1 MKTTRVFASQAV
13 PGMVVAEDVYTFNNQ
28 MIIAAGT
35 TLDDKMITRMKF
47 YSVATI
53 IVNKE
58 ETVDPTA
65 APTVDP
71 IVSETTKASSEF
83 QYYKTELPVS
93 INTLKTE
100 IHHLVTSPASNVDQS
115 ALLKSVSRLLKKS
128 RNGIHVFDMLHCLRD
143 LNDQTFAHSIN
154 VALICYVIGS
164 WLGFSRKELETLTLG
179 GVLHD
184 IGKVTL
190 PPELILKPTK
200 LTDDEYETI
209 KTHSVRG
216 YNILR
221 EKEVDNHVKFAA
233 MMHHERCDGSGYPM
247 GLKADQIDSH
257 AKIVAIAD
265 VYEAM
270 TSARVYRNAVC
281 PFEVLHVLED
291 EGMTKYDTQYLMCF
305 LEHLTLSYINSNVRL
320 SNGLEGKIVMLNQ
333 HSLSRPVVKCG
344 RKYIDL
350 STERNIFIVEML

>member
-1 MKTTRVFASQAV
+1 MNTKKIFASQAV
-13 PGMVVAEDVYTFNNQ
+13 PGMVVAEDVFTFNNQ

-35 TLDDKMITRMKF
+35 VLDDKMITRMKF
-47 YSVATI
+47 YSVPTI
-53 IVNKE
+53 VISKE
-58 ETVDPTA
+58 ES
-65 APTVDP
+65 APVA
-71 IVSETTKASSEF
+71 VVAETTVAETIKASDEF
-83 QYYKTELPVS
+83 QYYKAELPIA
-93 INTLKTE
+93 INSLKTE
-100 IHHLVTSPASNVDQS
+100 IHHLVTSPTSNVDQTS
-115 ALLKSVSRLLKKS
+115 LLKNVSRLLKKS

-154 VALICYVIGS
+154 VSLICYVLGS
-164 WLGFSRKELETLTLG
+164 WLGFSRKELETLTLS

-190 PPELILKPTK
+190 PPELILKPTR
-200 LTDDEYETI
+200 LTDDEFETI
-209 KTHSVRG
+209 KTHAVRG

-221 EKEVDNHVKFAA
+221 EKDVDNHVKFVA

-247 GLKADQIDSH
+247 GLRADQIDSH

-281 PFEVLHVLED
+281 PFEVIHILED
-291 EGMTKYDTQYLMCF
+291 EGITKYDTQYLMCF

-320 SNGLEGKIVMLNQ
+320 SNGAEGKIVMLNK

-350 STERNIFIVEML
+350 STERNIFITEML

>member
-1 MKTTRVFASQAV
+1 
-13 PGMVVAEDVYTFNNQ
+13 
-28 MIIAAGT
+28 
-35 TLDDKMITRMKF
+35 
-47 YSVATI
+47 
-53 IVNKE
+53 
-58 ETVDPTA
+58 
-65 APTVDP
+65 
-71 IVSETTKASSEF
+71 
-83 QYYKTELPVS
+83 
-93 INTLKTE
+93 
-100 IHHLVTSPASNVDQS
+100 
-115 ALLKSVSRLLKKS
+115 
-128 RNGIHVFDMLHCLRD
+128 MLHCLRD

-221 EKEVDNHVKFAA
+221 EKEVDNHVKYAA

-320 SNGLEGKIVMLNQ
+320 SNGMEGKIVMLNQ

-350 STERNIFIVEML
+350 STERNTFIVEML

>member
-1 MKTTRVFASQAV
+1 MNTTRIFASQAV

-35 TLDDKMITRMKF
+35 VLDDKMITRMKF

-53 IVNKE
+53 IINKE
-58 ETVDPTA
+58 ETVTPV
-65 APTVDP
+65 TVTETQV
-71 IVSETTKASSEF
+71 ISTKNSEEF
-83 QYYKTELPVS
+83 QYYKTELPVA
-93 INTLKTE
+93 INTLKGE
-100 IHHLVTSPASNVDQS
+100 IHHLVTSSSSNVDQN
-115 ALLKSVSRLLKKS
+115 ALLKGVSRLLKKS

-154 VALICYVIGS
+154 VSLICYVLGS
-164 WLGFSRKELETLTLG
+164 WLGFSRKELETLTLSG
-179 GVLHD
+179 ILHD

-221 EKEVDNHVKFAA
+221 EKDVDNHVKFSA

-247 GLKADQIDSH
+247 GLRADQIDSH

-281 PFEVLHVLED
+281 PFEVIHILED

-320 SNGLEGKIVMLNQ
+320 SNGTEGKIVMLNK

-350 STERNIFIVEML
+350 STERNIFITEML